1 MGRNREPD
9 YRKRQ
14 VMCELV
20 EGLKNNIPSECQAR
34 RCTKEGC
41 NVPLRGAPSPHLLV
55 DMDCNAL
62 EIPPGGGRCDFLFVG
77 CEGTRG
83 AGWVVPLELKR
94 GSPRATEIVEQLRAG
109 AQFAEARI
117 STQHKPTF
125 LPVAVYGGKLHR
137 AERDKLKESR
147 NTVPF
152 RDKTYEIKL
161 MRCNAPLKNALS
173 RKENAK

>member
-1 MGRNREPD
+1 
-9 YRKRQ
+9 
-14 VMCELV
+14 MCELV
-20 EGLKNNIPSECQAR
+20 EVLKRNIPPECHAR

-41 NVPLRGAPSPHLLV
+41 NVPLRDAPSPHLLI
-55 DMDCNAL
+55 DMDCRAL
-62 EIPPGGGRCDFLFVG
+62 EIPSGSGRCDFLFVG

-109 AQFAEARI
+109 AKFADDRI
-117 STQHKPTF
+117 PAHLEPTF

>member
-1 MGRNREPD
+1 
-9 YRKRQ
+9 
-14 VMCELV
+14 MCELV
-20 EGLKNNIPSECQAR
+20 EALKRDIPSECQAR

-41 NVPLRGAPSPHLLV
+41 NVPLRDAPSPHLLI
-55 DMDCNAL
+55 DMDCHAL
-62 EIPPGGGRCDFLFVG
+62 DIPSGGGRCDFLFVG

-83 AGWVVPLELKR
+83 AGWVVPLELKS

-147 NTVPF
+147 NTVSF

-173 RKENAK
+173 GKENAK